1 MLERIHQIRGIGLL
15 HDAVGRAYRLR
26 KATLVYAD
34 NGVGKST
41 LASIFRSCAL
51 DNPDLVLRR
60 KTLDGANQ
68 PEVLL
73 HFSNGQQSSFAN
85 SRWNS
90 ARPELLVFDSDFVEQ
105 NVYAGGQVTTDHRK
119 RLLQFALGEQAV
131 AAQLEYN
138 QADDAATRA
147 AHEVRDLTNRLSG
160 FHNGITLQEFREL
173 EEARDADAQIDSVNV
188 QIVEAQNIRRIQA
201 KAVPVTVDEPPF
213 EIEPIF
219 SILESSL
226 LNIDLSAEE
235 RVRRHLD
242 AHNEQALEKWISD
255 GSSYENG
262 ERCPYCNQR
271 LDGIEL
277 IQAYRSYFNQEY
289 SDLKQSVAKL
299 VYLISEC
306 TADVITERLQAGFS
320 MASAIINGW
329 QEHIDVT
336 APAFDNEAASHALR
350 EIECLLL
357 SLKEA
362 KEANLL
368 EPTGSD
374 DDKRALAEHWA
385 SFTSVIRSCNAVIS
399 RAVSQI
405 CAYKAGLSQLDLEG
419 LHQRISSLNMAKD
432 RYLPEVL
439 RLLSQLDLAIAQ
451 QTSANQGKQAK
462 KEALNQIMQ
471 STLDNYKDRINE
483 LLRVFGA
490 QFSIPSIDFDYR
502 GGLRSNYSLC
512 MRGSNI
518 DLSGGVPDFKTSL
531 SEGDKRTLA
540 FAFFIASVEAD
551 ASLSDRIII
560 IDDPMCSLDLNRRQ
574 QTRTILKRVYEQCE
588 QLIVMAHDPH
598 FIRTFR
604 DEIVKSGSPQDVTCI
619 KLKTVS
625 NRYSNFDAI
634 DIDKECEGAYFKC
647 HRTLGDY
654 LDGTAPSSI
663 EVAKSI
669 RPMLEGYL
677 HRRFPGLINKGLL
690 FGQIVTLIQD
700 ASQGSPLAH
709 AQNITAELN
718 EINRYAGQ
726 YHHGTNPAGD
736 QVQIIDSEL
745 RLFVERALK
754 LVHAGIP

>member
-1 MLERIHQIRGIGLL
+1 
-15 HDAVGRAYRLR
+15 
-26 KATLVYAD
+26 
-34 NGVGKST
+34 
-41 LASIFRSCAL
+41 
-51 DNPDLVLRR
+51 
-60 KTLDGANQ
+60 
-68 PEVLL
+68 
-73 HFSNGQQSSFAN
+73 
-85 SRWNS
+85 
-90 ARPELLVFDSDFVEQ
+90 
-105 NVYAGGQVTTDHRK
+105 
-119 RLLQFALGEQAV
+119 
-131 AAQLEYN
+131 
-138 QADDAATRA
+138 
-147 AHEVRDLTNRLSG
+147 
-160 FHNGITLQEFREL
+160 
-173 EEARDADAQIDSVNV
+173 
-188 QIVEAQNIRRIQA
+188 
-201 KAVPVTVDEPPF
+201 
-213 EIEPIF
+213 
-219 SILESSL
+219 
-226 LNIDLSAEE
+226 
-235 RVRRHLD
+235 
-242 AHNEQALEKWISD
+242 
-255 GSSYENG
+255 
-262 ERCPYCNQR
+262 
-271 LDGIEL
+271 
-277 IQAYRSYFNQEY
+277 
-289 SDLKQSVAKL
+289 
-299 VYLISEC
+299 
-306 TADVITERLQAGFS
+306 
-320 MASAIINGW
+320 
-329 QEHIDVT
+329 
-336 APAFDNEAASHALR
+336 
-350 EIECLLL
+350 
-357 SLKEA
+357 
-362 KEANLL
+362 
-368 EPTGSD
+368 
-374 DDKRALAEHWA
+374 
-385 SFTSVIRSCNAVIS
+385 
-399 RAVSQI
+399 
-405 CAYKAGLSQLDLEG
+405 
-419 LHQRISSLNMAKD
+419 MAKD

-604 DEIVKSGSPQDVTCI
+604 DEIVKCGSPQDVTCI

-700 ASQGSPLAH
+700 AAQGSPLAH

-726 YHHGTNPAGD
+726 YHHDTNPAGD

-754 LVHAGIP
+754 LVHAGIPELECCF